1 MRKINSSVS
10 KSFTLIEL
18 LVSAT
23 CQICVLPLY
32 SLKKLYISYTSLRP
46 QGRTSRF
53 FCIRKK
59 SSSHLHTF
67 TQSAFTLI
75 ELLVVIAIIAI
86 LAAMLLPA
94 LSSARASAKTSLC
107 LGNLRQMGMASVSYA
122 SSFDG
127 WIISTTLNDGATTSW
142 FYRLMPFISTE
153 QNKSFEY
160 ASESTKHKYA
170 VFMCPSESAEMQAS
184 SNGNKK
190 RFSYTHYGH
199 NEVGF
204 GYRSDTKGSNS
215 SSPFRPRLES
225 DLLSP
230 DLAPIF
236 SDTSTKVRP
245 GCSYGSHMAW
255 RHGGDTTPVDSE
267 DGKSIDYPGGTGSNV
282 AFYDGHAETVNN
294 RKYIVDNRLK
304 WFQNGVIYI
313 NGTKVVTD

>member
-32 SLKKLYISYTSLRP
+32 SLKKLYINYTSLRP

-107 LGNLRQMGMASVSYA
+107 LGNLRQMGQAVISYA
-122 SSFDG
+122 SASEG
-127 WIISTTLNDGATTSW
+127 WIISTTTNNNANTSW
-142 FYRLMPFISTE
+142 FWRLMPFISTE
-153 QNKSFEY
+153 EFKSFEY
-160 ASESTKHKYA
+160 AGASSKNRYA
-170 VFMCPSESAEMQAS
+170 IFLCPSESAELKAS
-184 SNGNKK
+184 TVGDKK

-204 GYRSDTKGSNS
+204 GYRSDTRGSNS

-225 DLLSP
+225 DLVSP
-230 DLAPIF
+230 DLAVII
-236 SDTSTKVRP
+236 SDSSTKVRP